1 MPNIVTG
8 DSSYRSGSYID
19 ASYDYEYGEHDF
31 RPGKSALHK
40 HVVDEVMKKSRA
52 SYSVISNR
60 FESWRDIDKLLTTY
74 IRPDQQERDVKAQDD
89 RKPTSIVFPY
99 SYAVLETL
107 LTYLSDVFLVDP
119 IFRYEGSSPED
130 TLGAI
135 LMELVVQK
143 HCQKNKVGLAL
154 HTQWRDALAYGIGP
168 VAPAWDVRTGTRKV
182 MRQPGGFQGFAERLL
197 GRGPVEEEEIAV
209 LFEGNVLRN
218 IDPYNVLPDPSVSA
232 HDIQRGEFFG
242 WVEQTNLTNLL
253 RQEAT
258 DENYF
263 NCRYLKH
270 IKNLRIDLGRN
281 QSARDIK
288 HKITADSMGDH
299 LNIVEVVHM
308 YVDLI
313 PKDWKLGPSEYPEK
327 WLFSIASGEIVIQAR
342 PLDLNHG
349 LFPVSVAAPDY
360 DGYSIAPLSKL
371 ETQYGLQHTLN
382 FLFNSH
388 VANVRKAVNDMLVV
402 DPYMINIKDLE
413 NPEPGKLIR
422 MRRPAW
428 GRGVKDAVM
437 QLNITDIT
445 QQNISSGSWIIN
457 WMNNIVGIDESM
469 MGSMRSGGPE
479 RLTKAEFQGTRQSS
493 MTRLAH
499 MAKVISMQ
507 SMQDIGYFFGSH
519 TQQLMSE
526 ETYVNTVGEWEDR
539 LIKEFGYDVQ
549 QHKAKVRPQDLLI
562 DYDVEIKD
570 GSHPSSKASD
580 VWMNMF
586 QVIAEHP
593 ELNQVF
599 DIKRIFKQMAREN
612 GVKNV
617 SEFYRAEAQP
627 EMMQD
632 EQVMNEVA
640 RGNLVPQGGRGVSM

>member
-8 DSSYRSGSYID
+8 DPSDRGVSYLD
-19 ASYDYEYGEHDF
+19 ASYDYDYGEHDL
-31 RPGKSALHK
+31 RPSSSKLHK
-40 HVVDEVMKKSRA
+40 YIVNEVMQKARA
-52 SYSVISNR
+52 SHSVISNR
-60 FESWRDIDKLLTTY
+60 FSSWRDIDKLLTTY
-74 IRPDQQERDVKAQDD
+74 IRPDDEERHVKAMDD

-135 LMELVVQK
+135 LMELIVQK

-168 VAPAWDVRTGTRKV
+168 VTPVWDVRTGTRRV
-182 MRQPGGFQGFAERLL
+182 MREHGGFQGFAERLI
-197 GRGPVEEEEIAV
+197 GREPVIEDEMAV
-209 LFEGNVLRN
+209 LFEGNALRN
-218 IDPYNVLPDPSVSA
+218 VDPYNVLPDPSVSA

-253 RQEAT
+253 RQEAN

-270 IKNLRIDLGRN
+270 IQNRRIDFGRN
-281 QSARDIK
+281 QSARDAK
-288 HKITADSMGDH
+288 HQMSGDAMGDH
-299 LNIVEVVHM
+299 LKLVEVVHM
-308 YVDLI
+308 YIDLI

-327 WLFSIASGEIVIQAR
+327 WLFSVAAGELVIQAR
-342 PLDLNHG
+342 PLNLNHG
-349 LFPVSVAAPDY
+349 MFPVSVAAPDY
-360 DGYSIAPLSKL
+360 DGYSAAPLSKL

-388 VANVRKAVNDMLVV
+388 VANVRKAINDMLVV

-413 NPEPGKLIR
+413 SPEPGKLIR

-428 GRGVKDAVM
+428 GRGVRDAVM

-499 MAKVISMQ
+499 MAKLISMQ
-507 SMQDIGYFFGSH
+507 SMQDIGYFFGAH
-519 TQQLMSE
+519 TQQLMTE

-539 LIKEFGYDVQ
+539 LVKEFGYDIQ
-549 QHKAKVRPQDLLI
+549 QHKAKVKPQDLLV

-570 GSHPSSKASD
+570 GTHPQAKSSE
-580 VWMNMF
+580 VWLNMF

-599 DIKRIFKQMAREN
+599 DIKRIFKHIARNN

-617 SEFYRAEAQP
+617 SEFYRANAQP
-627 EMMQD
+627 QMMQD

-640 RGNLVPQGGRGVSM
+640 RGNLIPQGGPSV